1 MISQYNKKGWQNP
14 WVFGLIGLVLSG
26 VAINGVF
33 LLNALG
39 EDRSTLVD
47 REYSTKN
54 RKTGD
59 EVVKEIEAQ
68 NALGWK
74 ASIKQSKVVSL
85 DEATAYQISVLDRN
99 GQAVSGKMEVSAYRA
114 SDASKDF
121 VIPFQE
127 TSAGNY
133 QGMMRFPLKGY
144 WKLRIR
150 VVRGKEVFETEGS
163 KFSVKD
169 IAAQN
174 ALAWKFSVN
183 LPKEAIQVAVPARYE
198 IAALDRQGQA
208 VSGKMEVVA
217 YHRASDVSQELTIP
231 FREVSS
237 GHYQGTMALPLKG
250 EWELGIRLIRG
261 KDVFETENDKLT
273 VVDGK

>member
-74 ASIKQSKVVSL
+74 ASIKQPKVVSL
-85 DEATAYQISVLDRN
+85 DVATEYQVSVVDRD
-99 GQAVSGKMEVSAYRA
+99 GQPVSGQVEVLAYRA

-121 VIPFQE
+121 VIPFKE
-127 TSAGNY
+127 TSSGNY

-150 VVRGKEVFETEGS
+150 AVRGKEVFETEGS

-169 IAAQN
+169 VEAQN
-174 ALAWKFSVN
+174 ALGWRFSVS
-183 LPKEAIQVAVPARYE
+183 PPEERVRVAVPVVYD
-198 IAALDRQGQA
+198 ISALDRQGQA
-208 VSGKMEVVA
+208 VSGKMEVAA
-217 YHRASDVSQELTIP
+217 YHRTAETTQELTIP
-231 FREVSS
+231 FKEVSS
-237 GHYQGTMALPLKG
+237 GHYQSTIAFPLKG
-250 EWELGIRLIRG
+250 EWELSIRLIRG
-261 KDVFETENDKLT
+261 KDVFETDGDKFS